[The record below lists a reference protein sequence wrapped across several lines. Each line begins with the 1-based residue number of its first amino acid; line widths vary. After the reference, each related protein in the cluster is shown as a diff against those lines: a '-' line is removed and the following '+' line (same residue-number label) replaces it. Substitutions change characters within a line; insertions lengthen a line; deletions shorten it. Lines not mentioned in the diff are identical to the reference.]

1 MRKIL
6 LFYVVVI
13 ALVSAAQN
21 PGVRPFDDE
30 AIRDMLEGFAVMED
44 DNEDDP
50 RQKGS
55 LTVADYYRIMEE
67 WCEESGG
74 DKRRILDIAKEE
86 IDRCAAYVK
95 STGQT
100 PIANNAVRLLDLV
113 AHSGDRFL
121 LPFLEEKSLD
131 PETYRLIRSA
141 AAEVYVN
148 IADVEE
154 SAEFMRKLY
163 RDPSVQGSGRYF
175 LNKKFLGRV
184 GAEEKTLTPET
195 KKSIAAFL
203 LGIVQNV
210 ENSGEANDADRFLL
224 DRIPEYANSRQRATL
239 CRFANTGNAWVTNTY
254 NPIKAHFDAIPP
266 KQRIDLRKRFPDL
279 PPLPG
284 DAPARSPVKV
294 AIAVVAGIVALAV
307 CAVAAW
313 LAVRRRRVRETPR

>member
-1 MRKIL
+1 MNARQVSYRLIVCAIIL
-6 LFYVVVI
+6 Y
-13 ALVSAAQN
+13 SATVTASQYADYSR
-21 PGVRPFDDE
+21 RPLSE
-30 AIRDMLEGFAVMED
+30 MLEVYSKFEASFQAGSNYNVGAAAALMA
-44 DNEDDP
+44 NIG
-50 RQKGS
+50 QKGGRE
-55 LTVADYYRIMEE
+55 V
-67 WCEESGG
+67 
-74 DKRRILDIAKEE
+74 
-86 IDRCAAYVK
+86 
-95 STGQT
+95 
-100 PIANNAVRLLDLV
+100 
-113 AHSGDRFL
+113 
-121 LPFLEEKSLD
+121 LPFLKEKSFD
-131 PETYRLIRSA
+131 PETHELIRSA
-141 AAEVYVN
+141 AAEAYVD

>member
-1 MRKIL
+1 MKTRR
-6 LFYVVVI
+6 VVYYLIACAVI
-13 ALVSAAQN
+13 FCSTVVAASQY
-21 PGVRPFDDE
+21 
-30 AIRDMLEGFAVMED
+30 
-44 DNEDDP
+44 
-50 RQKGS
+50 
-55 LTVADYYRIMEE
+55 ADYSHRPLSEMFEVYSRFETNFQAGSNYNVGAAAALMVAVGKK
-67 WCEESGG
+67 GG
-74 DKRRILDIAKEE
+74 RG
-86 IDRCAAYVK
+86 V
-95 STGQT
+95 
-100 PIANNAVRLLDLV
+100 
-113 AHSGDRFL
+113 
-121 LPFLEEKSLD
+121 LPFLEEESFD
-131 PETYRLIRSA
+131 PETHELIRSA
-141 AAEVYVN
+141 AAEAYVD

-163 RDPSVQGSGRYF
+163 EDPSAQGSWRYF

-195 KKSIAAFL
+195 KKNIATFL

-254 NPIKAHFDAIPP
+254 NPIKAHFDAIPR

-279 PPLPG
+279 PPLPD

-294 AIAVVAGIVALAV
+294 AIAIVAGVVALAV

-313 LAVRRRRVRETPR
+313 LVLRRKKAHEAA

>member
-1 MRKIL
+1 MRKVL
-6 LFYVVVI
+6 LFYVVTI
-13 ALVSAAQN
+13 ALMSAAQN
-21 PGVRPFDDE
+21 PGARPFDDE
-30 AIRDMLEGFAVMED
+30 AIRDMLEGFAIMEA
-44 DNEDDP
+44 DNEGDP
-50 RQKGS
+50 HQQN
-55 LTVADYYRIMEE
+55 LPTVADCYRMMEKR
-67 WCEESGG
+67 CEEAGV
-74 DKRRILDIAKEE
+74 DKRRILDVAKEE
-86 IDRCAAYVK
+86 IDKCAAYVK

-100 PIANNAVRLLDLV
+100 SSAHHAVRLLQLV
-113 AHSGDRFL
+113 AHSGDRSL
-121 LPFLEEKSLD
+121 LPYLEEKSLD
-131 PETYRLIRSA
+131 PEIRRSIRSA

-163 RDPSVQGSGRYF
+163 EDPSAQGSGRYF